1 MVDFDNAYQFFG
13 RRGGGGGDD
22 DGMGNGMSDGMD
34 DGINN
39 EVIGGRSHRR
49 NNYRSGGGDNT
60 DDFFAG
66 GGKKENERS
75 FTVHHTSVGSFS
87 EGRFISSSA
96 SGAAK
101 KAASAIFRRLDI
113 EMGFKKN
120 PKNAKPVP
128 QNSALKA
135 KYGKKRVVSVS
146 FVLYR
151 IDRKNPNKYYA
162 YDATRVVFDRPE
174 VIERA
179 GASIKISQKIDVKKG
194 ELSADLHAENK
205 AAQKKRADVKRKA
218 RDAEAGVVRKPR
230 KAAAK
235 KAKAP
240 KAPKAPKAAKKAK
253 APKAAKAPKSAKKLT
268 INDIIKSLS
277 KPPVAGK
284 PKKTKAAKA
293 AKKPRAAKKTTG
305 GGSCSFF

>member
-1 MVDFDNAYQFFG
+1 MADYDNAYQFFG
-13 RRGGGGGDD
+13 RRGGDPDEESEDQDKGQDELSGG
-22 DGMGNGMSDGMD
+22 SKYTSK
-34 DGINN
+34 
-39 EVIGGRSHRR
+39 R
-49 NNYRSGGGDNT
+49 NYRSGGEGPET

-75 FTVHHTSVGSFS
+75 FTVHHTSVGTFTD
-87 EGRFISSSA
+87 GRFISSSA

-128 QNSALKA
+128 QNSVLKA
-135 KYGKKRVVSVS
+135 KYGKKRIVKVS

-162 YDATRVVFDRPE
+162 YDATREVFDRPE

-179 GASIKISQKIDVKKG
+179 GATIKITQKIDVKKG
-194 ELSADLHAENK
+194 ELSAELHAENK
-205 AAQKKRADVKRKA
+205 AAQKKRAEVKRKA

-230 KAAAK
+230 KAAK

-240 KAPKAPKAAKKAK
+240 KAEKKAKAPKAPKAAKKAK
-253 APKAAKAPKSAKKLT
+253 APKAEKKVKKLT

-277 KPPVAGK
+277 KPPVAEK
-284 PKKTKAAKA
+284 PKKTKAAKKPKA
-293 AKKPRAAKKTTG
+293 AKKISG
-305 GGSCSFF
+305 GNCSFF

>member
-1 MVDFDNAYQFFG
+1 MSDYANARQFFG
-13 RRGGGGGDD
+13 IQGGEGENEGGVEDD
-22 DGMGNGMSDGMD
+22 MQQT
-34 DGINN
+34 
-39 EVIGGRSHRR
+39 GGTRPDLENS
-49 NNYRSGGGDNT
+49 
-60 DDFFAG
+60 DFFAG

-75 FTVHHTSVGSFS
+75 FTVYQTSVGTFTD
-87 EGRFISSSA
+87 GRFISSSA

-101 KAASAIFRRLDI
+101 KAASAIFRRLDV

-135 KYGKKRVVSVS
+135 KYGKKRVVQVS

-162 YDATRVVFDRPE
+162 YEATREVFDRPE

-179 GASIKISQKIDVKKG
+179 GATIKISQKIDVKKG
-194 ELSADLHAENK
+194 ELSAELLAENK
-205 AAQKKRADVKRKA
+205 AAQKKRAEVKRKA

-230 KAAAK
+230 KAAKAK

-240 KAPKAPKAAKKAK
+240 KAKKEKGAKKAK
-253 APKAAKAPKSAKKLT
+253 GSPKKLT

-277 KPPVAGK
+277 KPPVAEK
-284 PKKTKAAKA
+284 PKKTKAAKKPKAEKKPKA
-293 AKKPRAAKKTTG
+293 AKKSSKKT
-305 GGSCSFF
+305 GGSGYCSFF